1 MAQPL
6 AEGQAIRHEH
16 RESELITALLAA
28 ATHSPAQSCLKGLP
42 QSLRSAVEQDGWTI
56 VQPHD
61 LPQPDL
67 EIWNNT
73 HLGECPGVAVGNP
86 SPKAKPYFI
95 VALIQQDGPKNFI
108 EKVLLITMKQNQPMR
123 QSQVV
128 ADKQSPPLIKVAVPE
143 TTVSTPHVVWL
154 QRDDYLGIDPAPSRD
169 SFVFEKLAGPAS
181 QPIIQGSHIK
191 SFVASN

>member
-1 MAQPL
+1 MSIGQRILIAAVL
-6 AEGQAIRHEH
+6 AV
-16 RESELITALLAA
+16 

-42 QSLRSAVEQDGWTI
+42 QSLRSAVEQDGWSI
-56 VQPHD
+56 VQPQD
-61 LPQPDL
+61 LSQPDL
-67 EIWNNT
+67 QIWNNT

-95 VALIQQDGPKNFI
+95 VALIQKDGPKNFI
-108 EKVLLITMKQNQPMR
+108 EKVLLITAKQSQHAKQNELSINKPT
-123 QSQVV
+123 
-128 ADKQSPPLIKVAVPE
+128 PPLIKVAVPE

-154 QRDDYLGIDPAPSRD
+154 QRDHYLGIDPPPSRD

-191 SFVASN
+191 SFFASN